1 MGHHNVFKIKF
12 IYSVFSVAV
21 AISPANAQFKYS
33 AGLGLAA
40 TFPDYSQ
47 FNNSIG
53 DSLDKIGSG
62 WFPLG
67 YDISIQIY
75 PSVRLGYFKLSNAL
89 LPKKSSE
96 DFILSMVM
104 RGVSIQTFFTFLRRF
119 EANFGIVPLL
129 GQADF
134 SQKDITATTTHFQFP
149 TTTKAGTRNSTF
161 GFYSWTGLR
170 YYLSSFLAVEAHMG
184 YLRCKFKGN
193 KWKGNGQGVGV
204 SGKIDLSKP
213 LFRFGV
219 VFGW

>member
-1 MGHHNVFKIKF
+1 MANHNVFRIKF
-12 IYSVFSVAV
+12 IYSVFSVAI

-33 AGLGLAA
+33 VGTGLAI
-40 TFPDYSQ
+40 TFPNYSG
-47 FNNSIG
+47 FNSSIS
-53 DSLDKIGSG
+53 DSLKEIGSG

-67 YDISIQIY
+67 YDVSIQIY
-75 PSVRLGYFKLSNAL
+75 PSVRLGYFKLSSAL

-104 RGVSIQTFFTFLRRF
+104 RGLSIQTFFTFLRRF

-129 GQADF
+129 GLADF
-134 SQKDITATTTHFQFP
+134 SQKDITARTTPFQFS

-161 GFYSWTGLR
+161 GLYSWTGLR
-170 YYLSSFLAVEAHMG
+170 FYLSSFLALEAHMG

-193 KWKGNGQGVGV
+193 KWKGNGQGAGV